1 MQLIIECFDNVQTW
15 VFFRQ
20 IWRKNQQSPVI
31 YSVSIW
37 HDLHTYI
44 DRHEVYIYI
53 YISHTPEVNRKS
65 QTERRHMAR
74 RNTLNQSRWGNDGQ
88 SNMTLRLR
96 DTFAHD
102 TPAAYHVHTWTHQQ
116 RTMCT
121 HEHTSSAPCVHMNTP
136 AAYHVYTSTHQQRTM
151 CTHQHTSSV
160 PCVHMNTNVDTPHPT
175 PPHPTPRTM
184 CTHQH
189 TSSVPCVHMNTNVD
203 TPHPTPRT
211 MSTHQHTSSAPCVH
225 INTPAA
231 YHVYTSTHQQRTMC
245 THEHQ
250 RWHTH
255 PTPRT
260 MCTHQHTSSAPC
272 VHMNTPAAHHV
283 YTSTHQQ
290 RTMCTHQHTSSVPCV
305 HMNTNVDTPHPTPPH
320 PTPPH
325 VPCVH
330 INTPAAY
337 HVYTWTHQQRTMC
350 THQHT
355 SSVPCVHMNTN
366 VDTPHP
372 TPRTMCTH
380 QHTSS
385 VPCVHM
391 NTNVDTPHPTPP
403 HMLKF
408 RANPP
413 GRPIMLYPYHSIFSM
428 SHYGWA
434 SWSYRVSQP
443 HDRSLVGG
451 LGHEFYF
458 SIQLGISYSQLTVG
472 LVNQHPDYY
481 RLFIFMVTLQKDAE
495 NTLDT
500 WKW

>member
-1 MQLIIECFDNVQTW
+1 MWLFTSRLHIFFSDAIDHWMFWQRPNLS
-15 VFFRQ
+15 FFRQ

-44 DRHEVYIYI
+44 DRHEVYIHIYI
-53 YISHTPEVNRKS
+53 YITYTRSKQKESDRKETHGKKKYIEPNQDEETMDN
-65 QTERRHMAR
+65 QTWHCDCVIRLHM
-74 RNTLNQSRWGNDGQ
+74 
-88 SNMTLRLR
+88 
-96 DTFAHD
+96 
-102 TPAAYHVHTWTHQQ
+102 THQ
-116 RTMCT
+116 
-121 HEHTSSAPCVHMNTP
+121 HSVPCVHMNTP

-151 CTHQHTSSV
+151 CTHEHTSSV
-160 PCVHMNTNVDTPHPT
+160 
-175 PPHPTPRTM
+175 
-184 CTHQH
+184 
-189 TSSVPCVHMNTNVD
+189 
-203 TPHPTPRT
+203 
-211 MSTHQHTSSAPCVH
+211 PCVH

-250 RWHTH
+250 RWHTPPH

-260 MCTHQHTSSAPC
+260 MCTHQHTSSVPC

-290 RTMCTHQHTSSVPCV
+290 RTMCTHQHTSC
-305 HMNTNVDTPHPTPPH
+305 
-320 PTPPH
+320 
-325 VPCVH
+325 
-330 INTPAAY
+330 
-337 HVYTWTHQQRTMC
+337 
-350 THQHT
+350 
-355 SSVPCVHMNTN
+355 VPCVHMNTN

-413 GRPIMLYPYHSIFSM
+413 GRPNMLHNVSKVVLCGRRKAFATFSEDVFQF
-428 SHYGWA
+428 
-434 SWSYRVSQP
+434 SWQAQHFGDLYRYVAWQAQHFRHVVWCVFLRIALS
-443 HDRSLVGG
+443 G
-451 LGHEFYF
+451 LREVVTTCKFRGRRGILWEPRTKHRFCGRKFWGSWENSRENGNFAATKCENRRKSRTKCSCETCPFRGHQ
-458 SIQLGISYSQLTVG
+458 SWL
-472 LVNQHPDYY
+472 
-481 RLFIFMVTLQKDAE
+481 
-495 NTLDT
+495 
-500 WKW
+500 